1 MVYIECMD
9 LNPKIECIEWVSY
22 NDIDRMIVQIA
33 IAATSQSCDFSFPC
47 PNFWNLDPTLPNYWV
62 PPHFKATI
70 FCDLDKSGFF

>member
-33 IAATSQSCDFSFPC
+33 IAATSQSCDFF
-47 PNFWNLDPTLPNYWV
+47 
-62 PPHFKATI
+62 
-70 FCDLDKSGFF
+70 